1 MEPNISSWVQAF
13 AGHVQSR
20 HTVPG
25 PESVARTG
33 ALQEHMHGGMKDQQM
48 SFAIG
53 LRPSTPSVLWNAT
66 LLTTVHSHCPTTCS
80 VRRTS
85 RQASD
90 RKAT

>member
-1 MEPNISSWVQAF
+1 MGASLC
-13 AGHVQSR
+13 R
-20 HTVPG
+20 TR
-25 PESVARTG
+25 PESSHSPP
-33 ALQEHMHGGMKDQQM
+33 ALSRLRGLVRCRSICMGMKDQQM